1 MNAENSKYHATIMI
15 CDTGKNTHTVFQ
27 TKAVTYSKGRTRKG
41 SKWY

>member
-1 MNAENSKYHATIMI
+1 MNTENSKYHATIMI
-15 CDTGKNTHTVFQ
+15 CDTHTVFQ